1 MPARAHSASRG
12 AARNAIEICPT
23 GRETTRRCFP
33 GAGSATR
40 CRKQASADSRPTRS
54 EFVRCSSERRLGRD
68 APVHANATARRSA
81 PSPASSVTTRRG
93 SSATSASS
101 RIRWGGS
108 LTARELP
115 GALAPSRTRRA
126 LNRPKRP
133 EHGGDNQCE
142 ADGKLLDHASN
153 CERQGR
159 VLSRGKCDHLAG
171 LPFCPQVARA
181 ELCKLP

>member
-1 MPARAHSASRG
+1 MHSGSPLAAKRPARRKGFDSGGEWGPRQLCRSSGSEPDGRRSRSH
-12 AARNAIEICPT
+12 I
-23 GRETTRRCFP
+23 
-33 GAGSATR
+33 
-40 CRKQASADSRPTRS
+40 
-54 EFVRCSSERRLGRD
+54 VRCSSERRLGRD
-68 APVHANATARRSA
+68 APVRANATARRSA

-142 ADGKLLDHASN
+142 ADGKQLDHASN

-159 VLSRGKCDHLAG
+159 VLSRGKCDYLAG
-171 LPFCPQVARA
+171 LPFCPQVARV